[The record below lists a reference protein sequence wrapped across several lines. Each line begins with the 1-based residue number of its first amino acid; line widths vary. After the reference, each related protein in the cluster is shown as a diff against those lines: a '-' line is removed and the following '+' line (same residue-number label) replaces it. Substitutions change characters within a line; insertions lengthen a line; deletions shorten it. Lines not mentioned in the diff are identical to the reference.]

1 MAMRNKQGQFIKGHH
16 WRSPQLFREKDW
28 LFNAYITQQQST
40 GEISKQFGV
49 TDAAIIFWLK
59 KHNIK
64 RRSVSEARSIKHW
77 GLSGPDNPMWNK
89 RGELNHNWKGG
100 VTPERQEFYTSTS
113 WKKAC
118 HAVWRRDRAT
128 CQRCEAKKKDYPD
141 MPFHIH
147 HIQPFSDRE
156 LRADVGNLT
165 LLCESC
171 HQFVHSKRN
180 VNREHLP
187 KI

>member
-1 MAMRNKQGQFIKGHH
+1 MKGHH
-16 WRSPQLFREKDW
+16 WRSHQPFREREW

-40 GEISKQFGV
+40 GDIAKQYGV

-59 KHNIK
+59 KHGIE
-64 RRSVSEARSIKHW
+64 RRSISQARSIKHW
-77 GLSGPDNPMWNK
+77 GVVGPDNPMWNK
-89 RGELNHNWKGG
+89 RGELNPNWKGG
-100 VTPERQEFYTSTS
+100 ITPERQEFYTSTA

-118 HAVWRRDRAT
+118 SAVWRRDKAT
-128 CQRCEAKKKDYPD
+128 CQRCGMKRQESPD

-156 LRADVGNLT
+156 LRADVSNLT

-171 HQFVHSKRN
+171 HQFIHSKRN
-180 VNREHLP
+180 VNREYLP